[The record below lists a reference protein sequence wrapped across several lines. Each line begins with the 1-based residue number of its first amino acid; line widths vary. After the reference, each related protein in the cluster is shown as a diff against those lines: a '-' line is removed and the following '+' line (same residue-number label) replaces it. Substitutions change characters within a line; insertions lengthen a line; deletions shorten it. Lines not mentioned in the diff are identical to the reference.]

1 MEFYY
6 HDVERDV
13 LILAADGGIDAYN
26 TEQFLGDLGKVV
38 EAGVTK
44 LVVDCR
50 QVLSIS
56 SMGVAAL
63 VLVHKRLAER
73 GGHVK
78 LAAVQTR
85 VFRILQITRL
95 NTVFQIYPTVD
106 EALQA
111 FRDA

>member
-6 HDVERDV
+6 HDVDRDV

-26 TEQFLGDLGKVV
+26 TDQILGDLGKVID
-38 EAGVTK
+38 AGVTK
-44 LVVDCR
+44 LIVDCR

-56 SMGVAAL
+56 SMGVASL
-63 VLVHKRLAER
+63 VLLHKRLAER

-78 LAAVQTR
+78 LAAVQAR

-95 NTVFQIYPTVD
+95 NTVLQIYPTVD
-106 EALQA
+106 AALQA
-111 FRDA
+111 FRHA